1 MRWLRPRV
9 WVGREE
15 QRLGL
20 LEGARNGVDVFL
32 VAFDHLVLHGEVVLR
47 VDRAFLRHE
56 VANVAVGGKDFE
68 SPAEVFLDGLRLGR
82 DSTITRLLLK
92 VV

>member
-1 MRWLRPRV
+1 MASMCFWLRSTPGTSWRS
-9 WVGREE
+9 
-15 QRLGL
+15 
-20 LEGARNGVDVFL
+20 GAS
-32 VAFDHLVLHGEVVLR
+32 

-68 SPAEVFLDGLRLGR
+68 VLPRYFLMVFALAG